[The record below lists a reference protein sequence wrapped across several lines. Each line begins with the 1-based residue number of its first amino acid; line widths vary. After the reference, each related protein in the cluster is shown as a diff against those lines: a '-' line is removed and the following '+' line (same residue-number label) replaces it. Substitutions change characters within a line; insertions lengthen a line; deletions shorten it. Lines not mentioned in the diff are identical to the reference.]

1 MRDIIAYAAK
11 PGLAGYQGQRVKGY
25 IMLDWLKDIL
35 GDTYTEDIDKKIS
48 AEIGKNFVSKSDFKT
63 KNEAYK
69 GLQEQLAERDKQLE
83 ELKKIDTAGLQEQIE
98 KLQND
103 NKAAEENYEKQLKD
117 MQFGYSLDAALS
129 GAKVKN
135 LKAVKA
141 LLDTEKL
148 AIDNG
153 KILGLEDQIKALKES
168 DAYLFEGEKT
178 APTFSGPTPG
188 VDISKTKNE
197 PLSLAAALKEKYAKG

>member
-69 GLQEQLAERDKQLE
+69 GLQEQ
-83 ELKKIDTAGLQEQIE
+83 IE

-103 NKAAEENYEKQLKD
+103 NKAAKENYEKQLKD